1 MSAYEA
7 DIKNSELKRVLG
19 KWSLTAIGI
28 GAIIG
33 GGIFVLTGTGA
44 HYHATGFG
52 IIIRI
57 SRYRL
62 YFCSSLLC

>member
-1 MSAYEA
+1 MSNSIWRKKPMSAYEA

-44 HYHATGFG
+44 HYHAG
-52 IIIRI
+52 
-57 SRYRL
+57 RL
-62 YFCSSLLC
+62 WHYHSY

>member
-44 HYHATGFG
+44 HYHAT
-52 IIIRI
+52 
-57 SRYRL
+57 RL
-62 YFCSSLLC
+62 WHYHSY